1 MIKPARFRP
10 GHIILIMAEQL
21 SMFNE
26 SESKPVD
33 VYIITFDVGT
43 GEQTIETRPMNEIE
57 IEDFFDLMNVMGIWY
72 TAQKKIG
79 KNQTNVV

>member
-1 MIKPARFRP
+1 VIKPARFRP

-26 SESKPVD
+26 PESNPVD

-43 GEQTIETRPMNEIE
+43 GKQTIETRPMNEFE
-57 IEDFFDLMNVMGIWY
+57 FNDFLEFMDVMGIWN
-72 TAQKKIG
+72 TSQKKD
-79 KNQTNVV
+79 